1 MMRSLLFACVIIALA
16 SCKNKEDA
24 TEYDSAITG
33 RINISVDESFKPV
46 IEEQIKVFE
55 ASYKDASVNAGYKAE
70 VDCFRDLQSDSTR
83 MIIVARNLTA
93 AEKKFFKNKNGFA
106 PVEGLLA
113 RDAVGVIVN
122 KNAADSFFSFREIY
136 RLLTENVGGKQV
148 VVDGSN
154 ATSTVR
160 YLMDSVLKGAQFSA
174 NVVAAANSSAVVDYV
189 SKNSNAVGFVGTSW
203 VGNDE
208 DPQQARYLETVK
220 FALLPCRSC
229 KDTGT
234 YVRPSQNTIMFKRYP
249 FVREV
254 YYILNENR
262 TGLGT
267 GFAGFMGLERGQ
279 LIFRRS
285 NLVPAIMNFQ
295 IRSGKIEAE

>member
-1 MMRSLLFACVIIALA
+1 MRRVVFLFAVVAWL
-16 SCKNKEDA
+16 SCKNQSEPTA
-24 TEYDSAITG
+24 YDSVIKG

-46 IEEQIKVFE
+46 IEEQIKVFQSSYKE
-55 ASYKDASVNAGYKAE
+55 ASVKAAYKAE
-70 VDCFRDLQSDSTR
+70 VECFKDLQTDSTR

-93 AEKKFFKNKNGFA
+93 AEKKFFKNINGFA

-113 RDAVGVIVN
+113 RDAVAVVIN
-122 KNAADSFFSFREIY
+122 KASADSFFSFNELY
-136 RLLTENVGGKQV
+136 RLLTEDNPLKQV
-148 VVDGSN
+148 VVDGNN

-160 YLMDSVLKGAQFSA
+160 FLMDSVLKGARFSKQ
-174 NVVAAANSSAVVDYV
+174 VVAAGSSEAVVDFV
-189 SKNSNAVGFVGTSW
+189 SRNANAVGFVGISW
-203 VGNDE
+203 VGNE
-208 DPQQARYLETVK
+208 DDPEQARYLETVK
-220 FALLPCRSC
+220 FAMLPCRSC
-229 KDTGT
+229 KDSAL
-234 YVRPSQNTIMFKRYP
+234 YVKPSQNTIMFKKYP

-267 GFAGFMGLERGQ
+267 GFAGFMTLERGQ

-295 IRSGKIEAE
+295 IRSGKIETD